1 MTRPAR
7 FRAGRFR
14 RVTRTVVAP
23 TEEVADLLRKAGQGE
38 WDVHSRLCGL
48 QVLVAFVVK
57 RQPKFPDGMPVSRDL
72 AHQYVSRIWCPKSDG
87 TIQEPLELLCRIGI
101 LRRVKP
107 AVNFDSRMAALY
119 LVSEECTER
128 IPIKLDVPNWLA
140 KKLREAPVRREARL
154 NRRHPFRA
162 QLKLDLPKF
171 TFSPEARPVIAQLL
185 ANRKKR
191 PAVTRALTAMTS
203 GAHSLSISDLGLVTT
218 SVGMCPKE
226 LKPFLLL
233 DGEPTVSC
241 DIGCAHFSF
250 LPVLVA
256 GRIAYLRKNYP
267 DARTAH
273 LEEELHRLVELLSS
287 ADFYLHSCGDTEDD
301 SERKRRKKLL
311 NVMLNSPTSRIKGI
325 GPYMRL
331 REQFPLTIK
340 ICEDVK
346 RKDHRDISVILQ
358 GLTAKA
364 TNGALLETQRLLIP
378 AAPDT
383 DGIRCKVKDS
393 AIVCWLVG
401 HQVYNLTGVCCK
413 VGGIRYAP
421 ISTPMACFNADGL
434 QSESQ
439 VPEPQAMEAAVSR
452 AAVKSNNDENK

>member
-1 MTRPAR
+1 MDD
-7 FRAGRFR
+7 
-14 RVTRTVVAP
+14 
-23 TEEVADLLRKAGQGE
+23 VADLLREAGQESGISGVGCVVCRSRCVCRRE
-38 WDVHSRLCGL
+38 ATEVSGWAAGFTRSRARLCF
-48 QVLVAFVVK
+48 QA
-57 RQPKFPDGMPVSRDL
+57 L
-72 AHQYVSRIWCPKSDG
+72 AREIRWHDP
-87 TIQEPLELLCRIGI
+87 EPLELLCRIGI

-119 LVSEECTER
+119 LVSEEYTER

-140 KKLREAPVRREARL
+140 KKLREAPARREARL

-162 QLKLDLPKF
+162 QLKIDLPKF
-171 TFSPEARPVIAQLL
+171 TFSPEARPMIAQLL

-191 PAVTRALTAMTS
+191 PAMTRALTAMTS
-203 GAHSLSISDLGLVTT
+203 GEHSLSISDLGLVTT

-241 DIGCAHFSF
+241 DIGCAHFCF

-311 NVMLNSPTSRIKGI
+311 NVMLNSPTSKIKGI

-331 REQFPLTIK
+331 REQFPLTMK

-393 AIVCWLVG
+393 AIVRRLVG
-401 HQVYNLTGVCCK
+401 HQVYNLTCGVCCK

-421 ISTPMACFNADGL
+421 ILRPMACFNADGL

-439 VPEPQAMEAAVSR
+439 VPEPQAMEVAFNSPAAQL
-452 AAVKSNNDENK
+452 